1 MPTAVRKAKKP
12 SRSTNGK
19 AYETFPDEMLIGGS
33 WRRGRGDRVIEDVD
47 PYRGE
52 TLLNITSASAED
64 VDDAY
69 RKAAEAQR
77 DWAAAPPQFR
87 RDVLLRAAEILSHRK
102 DSIVDWLIRE
112 TGATRVKAEVELQLV
127 REGTL
132 EASTYPFRVTGRI
145 LPCSIPGKE
154 SRVYRRPVGV
164 VGVISPW
171 DFSLQLTNRSVA
183 PALACGNAVVLKPA
197 SLTPVTGGLL
207 FAKIYEEAG
216 LPPGVLSVVVGDAS
230 EIGDALVA
238 HPVPR
243 LITFTGSTAVGRHIG
258 ELAGKHLK
266 RTALELGG
274 NGPLIVLGDA
284 DLDQAVDIAVFGK
297 FLNSGQICMAINRI
311 IVDRNLHDD
320 FLKRFAERAAALKCG
335 DPFAPETDLGPMI
348 TEKQFKRT
356 RELADQT
363 LKAGARVVYDGRS
376 EGLVMHPV
384 VLADVTNDM
393 PGAQNELFGPVALVL
408 KADGEEEAVRLANDV
423 DAGLSSSVI
432 TGDLDRGA
440 SVAQRIQAG
449 MTHVNDIPINDEA
462 NSPFGGEKAS
472 GYGRFGGVWALEEFT
487 TEHWVTIQRTR
498 REYPF

>member
-1 MPTAVRKAKKP
+1 MPTAIRRPRKA

-19 AYETFPDEMLIGGS
+19 AFETFADEMLIGGA
-33 WRRGRGDRVIEDVD
+33 WRRGRGANVIDDVD

-52 TLLNITSASAED
+52 ALLHITSASAED
-64 VDDAY
+64 VDEAY

-87 RDVLLRAAEILSHRK
+87 RDILLRAAELLSQHK
-102 DSIVDWLIRE
+102 DAIVDWLIRE
-112 TGATRVKAEVELQLV
+112 TGATRVKSEVEFQLV

-132 EASTYPFRVTGRI
+132 EASTYPFRAAGKI

-197 SLTPVTGGLL
+197 SLTPITGGLL

-216 LPPGVLSVVVGDAS
+216 LPPGVLSVLVGDAS
-230 EIGDALVA
+230 EIGDAVVA

-243 LITFTGSTAVGRHIG
+243 VITFTGSTAVGRHIG
-258 ELAGKHLK
+258 ELGGKHLK

-274 NGPLIVLGDA
+274 NGPLLVLEDA

-311 IVDRNLHDD
+311 IVVAKIHDE
-320 FLKRFAERAAALKCG
+320 FLKRFTERAAALKCG
-335 DPFAPETDLGPMI
+335 DPADPETDLGPMI
-348 TEKQFKRT
+348 TEKQFQRT

-363 LKAGARVVYDGRS
+363 IQAGARVVFDGGS
-376 EGLVMHPV
+376 EGLVLHPV

-393 PGAQNELFGPVALVL
+393 PGARNELFGPVALIL
-408 KADGEEEAVRLANDV
+408 RADDEEQAVRLANDV
-423 DAGLSSSVI
+423 DAGLSSAVV
-432 TGDLDRGA
+432 TRDLDRGA
-440 SVAQRIQAG
+440 QVAERIEAG

-472 GYGRFGGVWALEEFT
+472 GYGRFGGVWALQEFT
-487 TEHWVTIQRTR
+487 TEHWITVQRTPR
-498 REYPF
+498 KYPF